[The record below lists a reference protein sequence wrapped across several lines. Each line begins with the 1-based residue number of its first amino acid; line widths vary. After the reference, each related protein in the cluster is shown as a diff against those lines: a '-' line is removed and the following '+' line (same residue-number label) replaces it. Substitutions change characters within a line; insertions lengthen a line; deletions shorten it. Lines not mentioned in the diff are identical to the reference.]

1 MPRASTESD
10 TAGTTTAPHEQ
21 ARRARSAARAG
32 LLGNYVDQVDIF
44 LLVIALAPA
53 ALRSDR
59 AVVPG

>member
-1 MPRASTESD
+1 MSRAS

-32 LLGNYVDQVDIF
+32 LLGNYLDQVDIF
-44 LLVIALAPA
+44 LPVIALAPA